1 MATEID
7 GIYMSIEKRFFG
19 KLCSGE
25 EVYSYTLQNKNGMKV
40 KILSYG
46 GAIAELWTP
55 DRNGSFADLVGG
67 YDSLDSYVGGDGYQ
81 GALIGRV
88 GNRIAKGRFTLDG
101 VKYTLAVNNGE
112 NHLHG
117 GDVGFDSKVWSVTE
131 VDSDEPELE
140 LGYLSP
146 DGEEGY
152 PGALDVKVTYKLTA
166 DNALSINY
174 RATTDKK
181 TVLNLT
187 NHTYFN
193 LAGYTHGTVLDHEL
207 YLDADSFLP
216 TDEGLIPTGELRSV
230 EGTPFDFRT
239 PKTLSRDFYAD
250 DICLKLAGGYD
261 HCLNFTGGETG
272 RIERRAELYHPDSG
286 RVMEVY
292 TDQPCVQ
299 LYTGN
304 FLNNEK
310 YPFKG
315 GFAQRKQS
323 FVCLETQH
331 MPDSINHGNFTDCT
345 LSPGE
350 VYDYTTVYKFSTR

>member
-1 MATEID
+1 MGTVTNNF
-7 GIYMSIEKRFFG
+7 YVSIEKKLFG
-19 KLCSGE
+19 TLSNGT
-25 EVYSYTLQNKNGMKV
+25 EVYSYTLRNRNGMKV
-40 KILSYG
+40 KISSYG
-46 GAIAELWTP
+46 GTVMELWVP
-55 DRNGSFADLVGG
+55 DREGKLADVVGG
-67 YDSLDSYVGGDGYQ
+67 YDNLDSYVGGDGYQ

-101 VKYTLAVNNGE
+101 VDYTLAVNNGE

-117 GDVGFDSKVWSVTE
+117 GDVGFDSRVWSVTE
-131 VDSDEPELE
+131 KDSDEPELE
-140 LGYLSP
+140 LCLTSA

-152 PGALDVKVTYKLTA
+152 PGRLDVKVAYKLTA

-174 RATTDKK
+174 RAVTDKR
-181 TVLNLT
+181 TPVNLT
-187 NHTYFN
+187 NHMYFN
-193 LAGYTHGTVLDHEL
+193 LAGYTDGNVLDHEL

-216 TDEGLIPTGELRSV
+216 TDEGLIPTGEIRSV
-230 EGTPFDFRT
+230 SGTSFDFRT
-239 PKTLSRDFYAD
+239 PKTLGRDFYCD
-250 DICLKLAGGYD
+250 DICLKIAGGYD
-261 HCLNFTGGETG
+261 HCLNFTRGETG
-272 RIERRAELYHPDSG
+272 NIERRGELYDPESG
-286 RVMEVY
+286 RAMEVY

-315 GFAQRKQS
+315 GVAQRPQS

-331 MPDSINHGNFTDCT
+331 MPDSINHPNFTDCT

-350 VYDYTTVYKFSTR
+350 VYDYTTVYKFSNR

>member
-1 MATEID
+1 
-7 GIYMSIEKRFFG
+7 MSIEKKFFG
-19 KLCSGE
+19 KLCGGE
-25 EVYSYTLQNKNGMKV
+25 EVYSYTLQNKSGMSV

-46 GAIAELWTP
+46 GTVVELYAP
-55 DRNGSFADLVGG
+55 DREGNIADLVGG
-67 YDSLDSYVGGDGYQ
+67 YDSLDFYVGGDGYQ

-88 GNRIAKGRFTLDG
+88 GNRIAKGVFELEG
-101 VKYTLAVNNGE
+101 VKYTLATNNGE

-117 GDVGFDSKVWSVTE
+117 GAVGFDSRVWSVTE

-140 LGYLSP
+140 LSYLSP

-152 PGALDVKVTYKLTA
+152 PGNLSVVVTYKLTT
-166 DNALSINY
+166 DNALSIHY

-181 TVLNLT
+181 TVVNLT

-239 PKTLSRDFYAD
+239 PKTLGKDFRAD

-272 RIERRAELYHPDSG
+272 RVERRAELYHPESG

-315 GFAQRKQS
+315 GFAQRPQS

-331 MPDSINHGNFTDCT
+331 MPDSINHENFTDCT

-350 VYDYTTVYKFSTR
+350 VYDYTTVYKFSQR